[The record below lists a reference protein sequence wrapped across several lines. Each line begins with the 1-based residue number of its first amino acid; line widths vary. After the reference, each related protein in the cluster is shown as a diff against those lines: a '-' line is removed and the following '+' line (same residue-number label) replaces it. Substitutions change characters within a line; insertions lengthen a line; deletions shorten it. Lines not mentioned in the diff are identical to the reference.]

1 MWKLGLGD
9 VNNLSEL
16 TKLENTEPD
25 LEWSSVGCGRLLNHT
40 ASHKFRGNPTLT
52 SWAGTDWTPGTESN
66 CLITHLIRDF
76 KNIFRFALQKNG
88 NLNTV
93 DPFGSSFK

>member
-16 TKLENTEPD
+16 TKLENTEAD
-25 LEWSSVGCGRLLNHT
+25 LEWSSAGCGRLLNHT

-52 SWAGTDWTPGTESN
+52 SWAPTGPSTESY

-76 KNIFRFALQKNG
+76 KNIFRFAHQKNG
-88 NLNTV
+88 NRNTV
-93 DPFGSSFK
+93 DPFGSSSK